1 MTIEPMTIEIA
12 EATRIVPASAE
23 DIFELLASPAQHA
36 LIDGSGTVKGVQRGT
51 PERLSPGAR
60 FGMNMR
66 IGAPYKI
73 LNEVVEFEE
82 GRRIA
87 WRHFAGHIWRY
98 ILEPLGPNTTQVTEM
113 ASFQEVA
120 TGLNYKVNAN
130 LVVRPEVKWNW
141 TGSDDNFRNAT
152 GVGFND
158 TLFGMDA
165 IYTF

>member
-1 MTIEPMTIEIA
+1 MDTLEPMTAEPRTIEIA

-36 LIDGSGTVKGVQRGT
+36 LIDGSGTVKGAQRGT
-51 PERLSPGAR
+51 PERLSQGAR

-87 WRHFAGHIWRY
+87 WRHFGGHIWRY
-98 ILEPLGPNTTQVTEM
+98 ILEPLGPNATQVTEQFDPSLSRM
-113 ASFQEVA
+113 PKVLKVMRWLPRNQRAIEQTLHRLVEWASS
-120 TGLNYKVNAN
+120 
-130 LVVRPEVKWNW
+130 R
-141 TGSDDNFRNAT
+141 
-152 GVGFND
+152 
-158 TLFGMDA
+158 
-165 IYTF
+165 